1 MVKGKTKSGFKFEI
15 DENKLNEWDVFEAIA
30 DMSSGDAQRMVQGTV
45 TFVNTVLG
53 DDKTALFEF
62 IRKKNKGYRLKK
74 GIYDRSV
81 IPKECLRYTQL
92 IENLHHKAGDQ
103 YRGNIF
109 PILRTCKCS

>member
-1 MVKGKTKSGFKFEI
+1 MAKGKTKSGFKFEI

-62 IRKKNKGYRLKK
+62 IRKKNKGYCPQDQVQFMVNE
-74 GIYDRSV
+74 IV
-81 IPKECLRYTQL
+81 EAAKEIKNSSSSQ
-92 IENLHHKAGDQ
+92 G
-103 YRGNIF
+103 
-109 PILRTCKCS
+109 